1 MKQLF
6 EFNII
11 LFNFTEDARKKGS
24 KVLLHCQ
31 AGISRS
37 ATIAIAYV
45 MRYKAICLVDAYA
58 LVKDVRP
65 IISPSFNFMGQ
76 LLELEQNL
84 RATGTLPPPSS
95 PQVAQPSPAFSEPSR
110 EIFFDCRRKFNEAD
124 ECPCEREDD
133 ERMMQHDSSSASSSV
148 ASSPL
153 SPLSPLS
160 TGGNNT
166 PSPSSTNSSSS
177 LFSYSSSPSTSSPHQ
192 IPCKTRK
199 IQLSSPSI
207 KRQSFNLPTNS
218 LSLNLKPIHV
228 NKLQQ
233 LPQLEQQSNSDGGG
247 GVLVST
253 TSSCK

>member
-1 MKQLF
+1 
-6 EFNII
+6 
-11 LFNFTEDARKKGS
+11 
-24 KVLLHCQ
+24 
-31 AGISRS
+31 
-37 ATIAIAYV
+37 

-84 RATGTLPPPSS
+84 RATGTLPPPPS
-95 PQVAQPSPAFSEPSR
+95 PQIAQPSPAFSEPSR
-110 EIFFDCRRKFNEAD
+110 EIFFDCRRKINEAD
-124 ECPCEREDD
+124 ECPLRNGVDED
-133 ERMMQHDSSSASSSV
+133 EEEEEQMHHDSSSATSSM

-160 TGGNNT
+160 ENNT
-166 PSPSSTNSSSS
+166 PSPSSTNSSQS
-177 LFSYSSSPSTSSPHQ
+177 LFSYTSTSSSSSSSPHQ

-218 LSLNLKPIHV
+218 LSLNLKPITV
-228 NKLQQ
+228 NKL
-233 LPQLEQQSNSDGGG
+233 PQVEPQTIDSSASSSSSNS
-247 GVLVST
+247 
-253 TSSCK
+253 CK